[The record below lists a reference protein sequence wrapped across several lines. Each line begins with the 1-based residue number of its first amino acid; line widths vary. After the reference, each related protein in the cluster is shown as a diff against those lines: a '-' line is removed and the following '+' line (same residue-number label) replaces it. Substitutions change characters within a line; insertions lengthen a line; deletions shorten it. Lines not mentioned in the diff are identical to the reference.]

1 MNRSIWKIPRLAPCQ
16 TSHNKVRSTYLR
28 SAVIAPRD
36 IGIVVKIHNG
46 CRWVRITITENFVGY
61 KYGAF
66 AQTKKTVYHKRK
78 KKKR

>member
-1 MNRSIWKIPRLAPCQ
+1 MNRSSWKIPRLAPYEYGR
-16 TSHNKVRSTYLR
+16 NKVRSTYLR

-36 IGIVVKIHNG
+36 IGTCVKVHNG
-46 CRWVRITITENFVGY
+46 CRWVRINISEHFVGY